1 MIPLYRQSP
10 NEEVE
15 QGTCPRC
22 EKAMAIPCVSV
33 VNTLQ
38 TLRSLLDGNLNTST
52 CDGCGERVIA
62 QEPVLV
68 NLEVHG
74 IEHMIFMP
82 LSYLEDGLFPP
93 EELANPEEIGRTF
106 FSLDE
111 LARQVRARIIVHKLR
126 LGV

>member
-10 NEEVE
+10 NEEME
-15 QGTCPRC
+15 QGVRPRC
-22 EKAMAIPCVSV
+22 DVPMSIPCVSV
-33 VNTLQ
+33 VDTLQ
-38 TLRSLLDGNLNTST
+38 KLRSLLDGSLNTST
-52 CDGCGERVIA
+52 CDGCGERVTA

-68 NLEVHG
+68 NLEAQGVK
-74 IEHMIFMP
+74 HMIFIP
-82 LSYLEDGLFPP
+82 LSYLEEGIFPA